1 MYKDLLAVVN
11 GSATDDAVL
20 TLTAQL
26 AESQD
31 AHVSVL
37 VTAPLLMPIGYE
49 MGAVP
54 AEIYGQ
60 LHDAE
65 RARASRTA
73 QHARER
79 LAAAPISWE
88 VRVVETYMVPA
99 SRVAVLHAHHTDL
112 SVIAASH
119 GSDDKAPDLFPDLL
133 LGSGRPVLV
142 VPPQYV
148 PRSGRRYAVVAWQP
162 TREAA
167 RAVHDALPLLQEAE
181 QIDVLVVDPQVDATH
196 HGPLP
201 GADIAAHLARHGL
214 IVNVVAIAS
223 MGASTS
229 QAILRFVVESG
240 AELLVAGG
248 YSHSRWRERVL
259 GGVTRSLLEQAP
271 VPVLF
276 SH

>member
-1 MYKDLLAVVN
+1 MYKDLLVALN

-20 TLTAQL
+20 GLAAQL

-31 AHVSVL
+31 AHVAVL
-37 VTAPLLMPIGYE
+37 VTAPLLMPIVFE

-54 AEIYGQ
+54 PDIYGH

-65 RARASRTA
+65 RARAGRIA

-79 LAAAPISWE
+79 LANVPISSE
-88 VRVVETYMVPA
+88 VRVVETFMVP
-99 SRVAVLHAHHTDL
+99 STRVAVLHAHHADVA
-112 SVIAASH
+112 VIAASD
-119 GSDDKAPDLFPDLL
+119 GKDDRTPDLFIDLL

-167 RAVHDALPLLQEAE
+167 RAVHDALPLLRDAE

-196 HGPLP
+196 HGPMP
-201 GADIAAHLARHGL
+201 GNDIAAHLARHGL
-214 IVNVVAIAS
+214 KVNVVAIPS
-223 MGASTS
+223 MGESTPA
-229 QAILRFVVESG
+229 AILRFVAESG

-248 YSHSRWRERVL
+248 YSHSRWREQVI
-259 GGVTRSLLEQAP
+259 GGVTRTLLAQTP